1 MNTPFKS
8 FKAKLLII
16 KKKKLVLKSLHKKIL
31 NNQFNSLNGQA
42 KMALMV
48 EFSKL
53 PKIFPEPSLKF
64 RDALG

>member
-1 MNTPFKS
+1 MNMPLKS
-8 FKAKLLII
+8 LKAKLLII
-16 KKKKLVLKSLHKKIL
+16 KKKIVLKSLHKKIL

-53 PKIFPEPSLKF
+53 PKIFPEPSLAF